1 MPALNVRAIAAVVA
15 RLAAING
22 TAPYEID
29 LDGRVYKARRTIDA
43 QDLPCVVVWE
53 GEESATGT
61 SGATA
66 NGMTQS
72 LRVTLEVRIDGLVQ
86 ADDTNTG
93 DQLAK
98 LKSDIKRA
106 VLSYSDP
113 ALSDVDGR
121 IAQGGIE
128 YVGASPL
135 ARADGAETEGVQCVF
150 RINLL
155 EGYGNPNAVI

>member
-1 MPALNVRAIAAVVA
+1 MPALNVRAIAAVAA

-22 TAPYEID
+22 TAPYEINIA
-29 LDGRVYKARRTIDA
+29 GRVYKARRTLDPA
-43 QDLPCVVVWE
+43 SVPCVVVWE
-53 GEESATGT
+53 GEETATGT
-61 SGATA
+61 TGTA

-72 LRVTLEVRIDGLVQ
+72 MKVALEVRVDGLVP
-86 ADDTNTG
+86 ADDSNTG

-106 VLSYSDP
+106 VLSYTEP
-113 ALSDVDGR
+113 ALIDGDGR

-128 YVGASPL
+128 YVGAQPL
-135 ARADGAETEGVQCVF
+135 AREDGAEVEGVQCVF

-155 EGYGNPNAVI
+155 EGYGNPNAPL